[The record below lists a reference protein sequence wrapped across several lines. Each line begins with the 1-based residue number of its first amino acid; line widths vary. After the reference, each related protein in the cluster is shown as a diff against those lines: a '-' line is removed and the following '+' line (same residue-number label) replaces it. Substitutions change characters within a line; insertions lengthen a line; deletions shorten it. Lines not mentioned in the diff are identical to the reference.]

1 VKTEAANIF
10 KDMGLLAKN
19 PKIEGLKAREKGNN
33 LAKEI
38 DRMRIRVEEIC
49 RMMEDSSGKK
59 STDINRI
66 ENGKLREIVA
76 KQAEEIEKL
85 RRNIQQFPVDF
96 IDTSDPQTPIAAG
109 QPTST
114 LFKSSTPDP
123 VMFQISSSPSLPA
136 DRLTYEHQSY
146 QISPAEPISF
156 KEDLDKLTQGQV
168 TMMSDLKNLHK
179 ALENIT
185 GNPTIPQG
193 NSVSAVSEGNASLG
207 IMLKAIRTAA
217 PHIRARDDAEMLHQ
231 FVSET
236 LEMREEVNALL
247 AAVREIGCE
256 ADSLREVEAEFRKLR
271 GQYQELCDEHDEIT
285 LKMIKTQSEAELNS
299 DFYQNRILE
308 LETQLETAKKTSQP
322 LAAMPQ
328 ANVSAL
334 QGVERLLAALPALKP
349 MKEPTHRPTDSRAN
363 YYEEEIALL
372 SGENFAFLGKIETFT
387 RERTKLQEK
396 ISLLEKK
403 LQVYQ
408 SQMGTSLVEAEE
420 MEPPKLVEILKSGHN
435 DPKSSFESAP
445 GGTEE
450 AFDHQSGEIHSK
462 NRLKK
467 ISILETP
474 LEEGKTDSAD

>member
-1 VKTEAANIF
+1 MAEELTVLVNAEASPSAKPAAKYEDLSREFQIKGSVFEGLFAAMKRSVLDAEALIHNYCFKRRGKLSETECKQGVGMTLERMANEIWKLVSVQVQKPVSVRAAEALKALLHMQQDSNSLVLKLKQAQSHFEEVLKRYQSISSQESALVATQGESSLGSDSSSSDHRPNPFTRDLSSELRDQGSHLISTFRKHSVPGKPLIGPAVKTEVASIF

-85 RRNIQQFPVDF
+85 RRNMQQFPVDF

-123 VMFQISSSPSLPA
+123 VMFQISSSPSLPP
-136 DRLTYEHQSY
+136 DRLIYEHQSY

-193 NSVSAVSEGNASLG
+193 NSVSAVSEGNASL
-207 IMLKAIRTAA
+207 
-217 PHIRARDDAEMLHQ
+217 
-231 FVSET
+231 
-236 LEMREEVNALL
+236 
-247 AAVREIGCE
+247 
-256 ADSLREVEAEFRKLR
+256 LRL
-271 GQYQELCDEHDEIT
+271 I
-285 LKMIKTQSEAELNS
+285 
-299 DFYQNRILE
+299 
-308 LETQLETAKKTSQP
+308 
-322 LAAMPQ
+322 
-328 ANVSAL
+328 
-334 QGVERLLAALPALKP
+334 
-349 MKEPTHRPTDSRAN
+349 
-363 YYEEEIALL
+363 
-372 SGENFAFLGKIETFT
+372 
-387 RERTKLQEK
+387 
-396 ISLLEKK
+396 
-403 LQVYQ
+403 
-408 SQMGTSLVEAEE
+408 
-420 MEPPKLVEILKSGHN
+420 
-435 DPKSSFESAP
+435 
-445 GGTEE
+445 
-450 AFDHQSGEIHSK
+450 
-462 NRLKK
+462 
-467 ISILETP
+467 
-474 LEEGKTDSAD
+474 